1 MKLLTKFSSCCLALF
16 VPLVFADDLKK
27 SPEASEPKAAAAVA
41 AKGIVFKV
49 EGGSAPLFLCG
60 SIHLMKEAD
69 AVLPEAYEAAY
80 KASEKIVMEVP
91 PEDLSPANVSK
102 AMMKYAFMEKG
113 ELNDVLTEET
123 KSLLAGWA
131 KENGVP
137 VSTLK
142 KNRPWLVSLMI
153 TQQAYAEIGMKE
165 DIGID
170 IQFTKRAKQD
180 KKPGSGLETIDDQF
194 KMLSGFDQ
202 ETQDEMVKQSITE
215 AKTASVELEEMLAAW
230 RAGDTAKLATVMEE
244 SFKDVPKVG
253 ELLLQQRNARWLPQV
268 EAILKQATPTMI
280 IVGAGHLCGKGSLVE
295 LLEKKG
301 FRVVQQ

>member
-1 MKLLTKFSSCCLALF
+1 MKLLSKFSICCLALF
-16 VPLVFADDLKK
+16 VPLAFADDLKK
-27 SPEASEPKAAAAVA
+27 SPEVQTPKPAA

-60 SIHLMKEAD
+60 SIHLMKEED
-69 AVLPEAYEAAY
+69 ATLPAAYETAY

-91 PEDLSPANVSK
+91 PDDLSPANVNK
-102 AMMKYAFMEKG
+102 AMMKYAFFEKG
-113 ELNDVLTEET
+113 ELDDVLTAET
-123 KSLLAGWA
+123 KTLLAGWA

-137 VSTLK
+137 LSSLK
-142 KNRPWLVSLMI
+142 TSRPWLVSLMI
-153 TQQAYAEIGMKE
+153 TQQAYAAIGMKE
-165 DIGID
+165 EIGID
-170 IQFTKRAKQD
+170 IQFTKRAKKD

-268 EAILKQATPTMI
+268 EEILKQATPTMI
-280 IVGAGHLCGKGSLVE
+280 IVGAGHLCGKGSVVE